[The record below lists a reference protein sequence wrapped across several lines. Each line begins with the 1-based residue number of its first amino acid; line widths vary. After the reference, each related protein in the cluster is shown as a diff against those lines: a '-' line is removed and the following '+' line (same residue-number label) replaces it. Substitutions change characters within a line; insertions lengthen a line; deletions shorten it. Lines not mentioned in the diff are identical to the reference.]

1 MHVQTYLTDVVRS
14 VNCIVVSPAARAME
28 GVEEEEGGG
37 GRGCREEEE
46 EKEGCE
52 GEEVVV
58 RPENISS
65 TVVIKKADALMSPF
79 SQLQQVNCGLVLT
92 PI

>member
-1 MHVQTYLTDVVRS
+1 
-14 VNCIVVSPAARAME
+14 ME
-28 GVEEEEGGG
+28 GVEEEEGEG

-46 EKEGCE
+46 KEGSE

>member
-1 MHVQTYLTDVVRS
+1 
-14 VNCIVVSPAARAME
+14 ME
-28 GVEEEEGGG
+28 GVKEEEGGG
-37 GRGCREEEE
+37 GRGCREEE

-92 PI
+92 SI